1 MQHFICALHE
11 EKLTEGF
18 SPAAGESEKHT
29 QRVGVRERE
38 SERKGSVYFFGGGA
52 AAALDTPTEKLLKV
66 YLEIKIFEPA
76 RLTRRLAALAT
87 QAAIIEI
94 AFWTIQCTLRQ
105 SKICS
110 QTI

>member
-18 SPAAGESEKHT
+18 SPAAGESEKH
-29 QRVGVRERE
+29 REGA
-38 SERKGSVYFFGGGA
+38 RKGSVYFFGGGGA

-94 AFWTIQCTLRQ
+94 AFWPIQCTLRQ
-105 SKICS
+105 SKKGSHLI
-110 QTI
+110 

>member
-18 SPAAGESEKHT
+18 SPAAGESEKD
-29 QRVGVRERE
+29 REGARE

-110 QTI
+110 QKI